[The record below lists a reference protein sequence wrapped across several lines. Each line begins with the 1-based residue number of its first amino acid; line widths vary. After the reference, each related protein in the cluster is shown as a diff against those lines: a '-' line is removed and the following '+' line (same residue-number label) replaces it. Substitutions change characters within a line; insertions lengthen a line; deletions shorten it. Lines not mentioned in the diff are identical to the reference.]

1 MHRSGSP
8 RSERGLALLALGLLA
23 VLIGLLPSAAASDTQ
38 PVVEARRSAERVAA
52 FRIALGGGVD
62 TPAAPAASAAPA
74 VPDVQP
80 LLAGEE
86 TVRLPSSVTRI
97 RIESVGIDA
106 EVRAVGLIFRDGRL
120 QYDTPRLEA
129 GQYTGS
135 GQLGTGNTVI
145 AGHVAN
151 RGAEAVFRDLP
162 NVSVGDVVEVFSA
175 DQVFRYSV
183 TEIRIVAPDATEV
196 MASTP
201 DATVTLITCSRDRSH
216 SQRIVVVGR
225 LL

>member
-8 RSERGLALLALGLLA
+8 RAGRGLALLALGLLA
-23 VLIGLLPSAAASDTQ
+23 ALIGLLPPAATSDTQ
-38 PVVEARRSAERVAA
+38 PVVEARRTAERVAA
-52 FRIALGGGVD
+52 VRIALGGVD
-62 TPAAPAASAAPA
+62 TPAASATPA
-74 VPDVQP
+74 VPDIQP

-86 TVRLPSSVTRI
+86 TVRLPESATRI
-97 RIESVGIDA
+97 RIEAVGIDA

-120 QYDTPRLEA
+120 QYDTPRFEA

-145 AGHVAN
+145 GGHVAN
-151 RGAEAVFRDLP
+151 RGAKAVFRDLP
-162 NVSVGDVVEVFSA
+162 DVSVGDVVEVFSA

-183 TEIRIVAPDATEV
+183 TEIRIVAPDETEV
-196 MASTP
+196 MAATT
-201 DATVTLITCSRDRSH
+201 DAMVTLITCSRDLSE
-216 SQRIVVVGR
+216 RIVVVGR

>member
-8 RSERGLALLALGLLA
+8 RSVRGLALLTLSLLA
-23 VLIGLLPSAAASDTQ
+23 ALIGLLPSAAASDTQ

-52 FRIALGGGVD
+52 FRIALGGVD
-62 TPAAPAASAAPA
+62 SPATSATAPAAL
-74 VPDVQP
+74 DIQP

-86 TVRLPSSVTRI
+86 TVRLPASATRI

-106 EVRAVGLIFRDGRL
+106 EVRAVGLVFRDGRL
-120 QYDTPRLEA
+120 QYDTPRFEA

-162 NVSVGDVVEVFSA
+162 DVSIGDVVEVFND

-196 MASTP
+196 MAPTS
-201 DATVTLITCSRDRSH
+201 DAMLTLITCSRDRNY

>member
-8 RSERGLALLALGLLA
+8 RSERGLAVLTLSLLAA
-23 VLIGLLPSAAASDTQ
+23 LIGLLPSVGTSDAQ
-38 PVVEARRSAERVAA
+38 PVAAARRSAERVAA
-52 FRIALGGGVD
+52 VRIALGDID
-62 TPAAPAASAAPA
+62 TPAATGAPAAL
-74 VPDVQP
+74 DIQP

-86 TVRLPSSVTRI
+86 TVRLPASATRI

-106 EVRAVGLIFRDGRL
+106 EVRPVGLIFRDGRL

-135 GQLGTGNTVI
+135 AEPGSGNTVI
-145 AGHVAN
+145 GGHVAN

-162 NVSVGDVVEVFSA
+162 KVSVGDVVEVFSA

-196 MASTP
+196 MAPTS
-201 DATVTLITCSRDRSH
+201 DAMVTLITCSRDRSH
-216 SQRIVVVGR
+216 SQRIVVVGH